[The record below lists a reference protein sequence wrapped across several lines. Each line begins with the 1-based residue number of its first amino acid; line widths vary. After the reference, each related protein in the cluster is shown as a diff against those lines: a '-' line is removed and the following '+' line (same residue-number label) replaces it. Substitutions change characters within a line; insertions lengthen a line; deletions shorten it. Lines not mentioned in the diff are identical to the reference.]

1 MNKERVRYN
10 LILGP
15 YEFIQDQWD
24 FGKYHIPGGNVVTE
38 QWLRQLAHQSDLGAL
53 KKSDAPLSE
62 GRADNE
68 SLREKNW
75 EADTMRRWREKHARD
90 QSTKSE

>member
-24 FGKYHIPGGNVVTE
+24 FGKYHIPGGAVVTE
-38 QWLRQLAHQSDLGAL
+38 DWLRQLATNSNFGKL
-53 KKSDAPLSE
+53 KKSYLSQPVM
-62 GRADNE
+62 DVPI
-68 SLREKNW
+68 
-75 EADTMRRWREKHARD
+75 
-90 QSTKSE
+90 TKLYAKATGKPTP

>member
-24 FGKYHIPGGNVVTE
+24 FGKYHIPGGAVVTE
-38 QWLRQLAHQSDLGAL
+38 DWLRQLATNSNFGNL
-53 KKSDAPLSE
+53 KKAPVPASD

-68 SLREKNW
+68 ALRESNW
-75 EADTMRRWREKHARD
+75 EADTLKLWRDHNARNKP
-90 QSTKSE
+90 TKG